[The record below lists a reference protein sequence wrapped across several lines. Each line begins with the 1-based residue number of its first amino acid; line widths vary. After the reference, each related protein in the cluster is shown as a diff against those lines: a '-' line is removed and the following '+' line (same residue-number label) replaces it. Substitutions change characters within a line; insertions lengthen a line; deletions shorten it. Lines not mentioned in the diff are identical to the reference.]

1 MLALFGG
8 HRASPQTN
16 IIRNMRDLANDWG
29 VLRIVCFG
37 SCVNPGELIKHFGNR
52 FKRGNPHPLELQSYS
67 LIAALRSCVSP
78 VIKIVI
84 VHLRSVGMYE
94 KVIEAFPSDRT
105 DQPFQQHPF
114 FVIKRAAT
122 SAAISN

>member
-1 MLALFGG
+1 M
-8 HRASPQTN
+8 
-16 IIRNMRDLANDWG
+16 
-29 VLRIVCFG
+29 CFG

-52 FKRGNPHPLELQSYS
+52 FERRTPHPLELQSYS

-84 VHLRSVGMYE
+84 VHLQSVAMYE
-94 KVIEAFPSDRT
+94 KVVEAFPSDRT
-105 DQPFQQHPF
+105 DQPSSNIH

-122 SAAISN
+122 LVAISN